1 MVGLN
6 RRPERLVGKRLEVG
20 EGGEEAEEERD
31 EELLNVKVGLRVKL
45 CLYVF
50 SDKNVGM
57 KGRERRRRKIKG
69 EVLEKKEEEKQ
80 GGRYRRNGRRKKMLF
95 YKKEEVCG
103 GVGFI
108 LTFASICFKS
118 HFYLV

>member
-1 MVGLN
+1 ML
-6 RRPERLVGKRLEVG
+6 GKRLEVG

-69 EVLEKKEEEKQ
+69 EVLEEKEEEDKQ
-80 GGRYRRNGRRKKMLF
+80 GEVPEELEEKEDVILQERRGLRG
-95 YKKEEVCG
+95 CG
-103 GVGFI
+103 LQLDFC
-108 LTFASICFKS
+108 L
-118 HFYLV
+118 YLL